1 MDAAYTLLSA
11 VHQACGSISVISSSL
26 LHLLP
31 SPSSSSPLP
40 PLQEEEISLFNK
52 KKAAVQAQRA
62 QSEREQL
69 AKKTKKWFNLEL
81 CDDLLLP

>member
-1 MDAAYTLLSA
+1 MLYTKVATQFHPSTIFLS
-11 VHQACGSISVISSSL
+11 
-26 LHLLP
+26 
-31 SPSSSSPLP
+31 

-81 CDDLLLP
+81 CDDFLLP

>member
-1 MDAAYTLLSA
+1 MLDNNSYRLTVDAAYTLLVLCTKLA
-11 VHQACGSISVISSSL
+11 AQFH
-26 LHLLP
+26 P
-31 SPSSSSPLP
+31 PSSS

-69 AKKTKKWFNLEL
+69 AKKTKK
-81 CDDLLLP
+81 